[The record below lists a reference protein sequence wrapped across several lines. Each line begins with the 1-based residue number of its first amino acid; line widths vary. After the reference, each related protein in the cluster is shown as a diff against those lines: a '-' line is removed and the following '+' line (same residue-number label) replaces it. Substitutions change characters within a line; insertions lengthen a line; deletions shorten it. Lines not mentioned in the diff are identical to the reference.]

1 MQKSRNL
8 HTFAR
13 LIPIIMRNIYRQ
25 SQKLIGRACVAILA
39 LLGFS
44 CSDEGNYCMYGTPT
58 SDFEIKGSIT
68 SEDGNALSDVVMS
81 VESKYNTYTLD
92 ADTTADDGRFEL
104 KGRFTGSPRDQLRV
118 FARPLDS
125 TIASDSATV
134 TLTQTGKGDGAWY
147 EGKGEQTVDF
157 KLKKNK
163 AE

>member
-1 MQKSRNL
+1 
-8 HTFAR
+8 
-13 LIPIIMRNIYRQ
+13 
-25 SQKLIGRACVAILA
+25 
-39 LLGFS
+39 
-44 CSDEGNYCMYGTPT
+44 MYGTPT
-58 SDFEIKGSIT
+58 SDFEIKGSVT

-81 VESKYNTYTLD
+81 VESEYSSYTLD
-92 ADTTADDGRFEL
+92 ADTTAVDGKFEL
-104 KGRFTGSPRDQLRV
+104 KGRFAGSPSDKLKV

-157 KLKKNK
+157 KLKKNQ